1 MKMSTKKGRTGRD
14 KFVYLL
20 TEGEALAGVA
30 DSIVKGK
37 FYYVTAK
44 AEAAS
49 VLPVD
54 VGDPF
59 LCSKDATLADG
70 DECVPLSKELL
81 GFVRDSGLDASKGVQ
96 DVTTDENDEADYTSD
111 NLVSK
116 TGSFGGYDKK
126 GTSSETAAQKLF
138 KQFERLGVATAGVA
152 EAADTV
158 SISEIEHGD
167 ILLMVDYDARHHNEG
182 DIVDIDIFPALL
194 TSMSKSS
201 NTGSVNPLTFNYT
214 RKAVSETGMKPLHY
228 IGPWRAEAAS

>member
-1 MKMSTKKGRTGRD
+1 MSTKKGRTGRD

-20 TEGEALAGVA
+20 TEGSAIAGISGEI
-30 DSIVKGK
+30 DKGK

-49 VLPVD
+49 VLPVA

-70 DECVPLSKELL
+70 DECIPLTKEFV
-81 GFVRDSGLDASKGVQ
+81 GWVRDSGFDASKGVQ
-96 DVTTDENDEADYTSD
+96 DVTTDENDEADYISD

-138 KQFERLGVATAGVA
+138 KQFERLGVSVAGETGVA
-152 EAADTV
+152 DSVT
-158 SISEIEHGD
+158 ISEIEHGE
-167 ILLMVDYDARHHNEG
+167 LLIMVDYDARNHAEG
-182 DIVDIDIFPALL
+182 DNVDIDIFPALL
-194 TSMSKSS
+194 TSMSKSA
-201 NTGSVNPLTFNYT
+201 NTGSVNSLTFNYT
-214 RKAVSETGMKPLHY
+214 RKAVSDNGMKPLHY